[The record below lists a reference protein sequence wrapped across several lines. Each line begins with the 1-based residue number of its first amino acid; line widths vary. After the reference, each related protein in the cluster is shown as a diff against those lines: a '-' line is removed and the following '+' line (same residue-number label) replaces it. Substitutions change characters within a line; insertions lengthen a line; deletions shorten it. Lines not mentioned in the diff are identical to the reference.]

1 MGGLGFRR
9 RRHLSYT
16 LWIRDGE
23 REDMAETILSY
34 LLAAEL
40 EQAKAMT
47 TVQPRRIES
56 NAQCPKCG
64 KPYGSATSCRMNPC
78 GM

>member
-1 MGGLGFRR
+1 
-9 RRHLSYT
+9 
-16 LWIRDGE
+16 
-23 REDMAETILSY
+23 MAETILSY

-64 KPYGSATSCRMNPC
+64 KPYGSATIGDCLAFERAPAGTANGHGPIPASVT
-78 GM
+78 G